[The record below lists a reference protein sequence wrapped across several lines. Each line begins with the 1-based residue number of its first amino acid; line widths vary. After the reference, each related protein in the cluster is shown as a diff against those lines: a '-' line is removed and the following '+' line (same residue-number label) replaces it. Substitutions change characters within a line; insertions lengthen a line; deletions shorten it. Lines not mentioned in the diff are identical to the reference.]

1 MSRAIHIP
9 HEIST
14 KCFSARLMDI
24 YHLLPL
30 FPGSDSTKNMN
41 AKELNDILLHAVPN
55 VWAKQS
61 YFQGWYFEMKT
72 YKETCAMF
80 EQMENDEQVYE
91 GNHLLKNY

>member
-1 MSRAIHIP
+1 
-9 HEIST
+9 
-14 KCFSARLMDI
+14 
-24 YHLLPL
+24 
-30 FPGSDSTKNMN
+30 MN

-55 VWAKQS
+55 GWAKQS

-91 GNHLLKNY
+91 GKSPSKKLLEQMTTMTVMSGNEREENPPGLPTPRRAAMAS